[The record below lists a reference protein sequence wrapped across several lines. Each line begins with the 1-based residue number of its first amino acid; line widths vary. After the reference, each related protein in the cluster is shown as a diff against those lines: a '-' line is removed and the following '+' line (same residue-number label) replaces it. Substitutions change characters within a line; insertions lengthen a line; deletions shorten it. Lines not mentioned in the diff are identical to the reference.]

1 MNGEAP
7 MPGAALDSSLDAL
20 DSIIA
25 TCRADRSV
33 IGVFPA
39 MYRAVTASIQDGL
52 RTGFFEDGEMLEV
65 LAVTFAD
72 RYLVAY
78 EQRCHG
84 ERPTESWAV
93 AFDAAVDG
101 RRRTVAQHLLAGMN
115 AHISL
120 DLGIVTAAVP
130 SPDLDVL
137 HRDYLKVNDIL
148 FARLDNLQG
157 QMGTVSP
164 RMAITDRFGGRFDEY
179 LMRTAIHEARDRAW
193 QLSLD
198 LRTRPGDRAQI
209 IENRDVET
217 ADLSR
222 HILGRSAWVRFAGRL
237 LAHGE
242 PSDVRDVIDA
252 FALAEVPGQTTK
264 PDRYEEA
271 S

>member
-1 MNGEAP
+1 MNNEVSAP
-7 MPGAALDSSLDAL
+7 GSGLDSSLGAL
-20 DSIIA
+20 DTIIA

-33 IGVFPA
+33 VGVFPA
-39 MYRAVTASIQDGL
+39 MYRAVTASIQQGL
-52 RTGFFEDGEMLEV
+52 QTGFFEDTEMLEV

-78 EQRCHG
+78 EQMRSG
-84 ERPTESWAV
+84 VRPTESWAV

-130 SPDLDVL
+130 SRDLAML
-137 HRDYLKVNDIL
+137 HRDYLKVNEIL

-157 QMGTVSP
+157 QMGAVSP
-164 RMAITDRFGGRFDEY
+164 RMAVTDRFGGRFDEY

-193 QLSLD
+193 DLSLD
-198 LRTRPGDRAQI
+198 LRSQPREHAEI
-209 IENRDVET
+209 IASRDAET

-222 HILGRSAWVRFAGRL
+222 HILGRQAWVRFAGRL
-237 LAHGE
+237 LAAGE
-242 PSDVRDVIDA
+242 PSDVRTVIDA
-252 FALAEVPGQTTK
+252 FAQAEIPAQSGG
-264 PDRYEEA
+264 PDRFEEA
-271 S
+271 K